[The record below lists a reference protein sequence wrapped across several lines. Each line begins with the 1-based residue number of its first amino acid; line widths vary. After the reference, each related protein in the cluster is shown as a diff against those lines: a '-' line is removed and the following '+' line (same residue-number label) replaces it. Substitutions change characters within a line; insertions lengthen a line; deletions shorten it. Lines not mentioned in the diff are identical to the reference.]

1 MGGWVCGVSL
11 TCPFLPDGESARGC
25 CRNSHR
31 PHRGTGGVIGIIF
44 VNIYIIDQGVN
55 CGVGDDDY
63 NIMMVLLKKR
73 VISTLKTWRARHN
86 SDN

>member
-1 MGGWVCGVSL
+1 MLGGKIIFLSAGRGGDGGGVCGVSL

-63 NIMMVLLKKR
+63 NIMMVLRSVL
-73 VISTLKTWRARHN
+73 
-86 SDN
+86 